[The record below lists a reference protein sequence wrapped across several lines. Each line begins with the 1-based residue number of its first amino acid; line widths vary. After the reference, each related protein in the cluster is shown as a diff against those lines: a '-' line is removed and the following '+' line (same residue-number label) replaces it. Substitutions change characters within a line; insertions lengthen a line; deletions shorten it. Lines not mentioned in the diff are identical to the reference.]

1 MRTRLRG
8 NVDTNPCPTV
18 SSLIVL
24 IFQSGILGLI
34 YLECFLEVVMKD
46 RGRILAA
53 IFLFFALMGSAFAQ
67 VVALG
72 ASNTEG
78 HGVSSSQS
86 YPAQLQ
92 AMLQVRGSGLRVT
105 NAGVYGDTTGGML
118 ARLSSAVPDGTKIV
132 ILQFGGN
139 DFRRNTPPATRQ
151 ANIAS
156 IQQELRRRGIRMVKA
171 DGLVRSA
178 QAAGL
183 VQSDHIHLTAEGYRR
198 VAAQLLPSIH

>member
-1 MRTRLRG
+1 MPWQLRQLNCAFG
-8 NVDTNPCPTV
+8 ALGYAVFII
-18 SSLIVL
+18 LI
-24 IFQSGILGLI
+24 
-34 YLECFLEVVMKD
+34 
-46 RGRILAA
+46 ILALLETRMLDSKTIQVA
-53 IFLFFALMGSAFAQ
+53 IFIFFLLMGSASAQ

-78 HGVSSSQS
+78 HGVSSSES

-92 AMLQVRGSGLRVT
+92 AMLQARGSSLRVT
-105 NAGVYGDTTGGML
+105 NAGVYGDTTSGML
-118 ARLSSAVPDGTKIV
+118 ARLSSAVPEGTKIV

-139 DFRRNTPPATRQ
+139 DFRQGNPPVARQ

-156 IQQELRRRGIRMVKA
+156 IQQQLRNRGIRIIQA

-178 QAAGL
+178 WAAGL
-183 VQSDHIHLTAEGYRR
+183 VQPDHIHLTAEGYRR

>member
-1 MRTRLRG
+1 MLG
-8 NVDTNPCPTV
+8 C
-18 SSLIVL
+18 
-24 IFQSGILGLI
+24 IFL
-34 YLECFLEVVMKD
+34 LEVVLQDLGK
-46 RGRILAA
+46 IPAA
-53 IFLFFALMGSAFAQ
+53 IFLFFALMGSASAQ

-78 HGVSSSQS
+78 HGVSSSES

-92 AMLQVRGSGLRVT
+92 AMLQARGSGLRVT

-139 DFRRNTPPATRQ
+139 DFRRNTSPAMRQ

-156 IQQELRRRGIRMVKA
+156 IQQQLRKRGIRLVQA
-171 DGLVRSA
+171 DGLVQSA
-178 QAAGL
+178 WAAGL
-183 VQSDHIHLTAEGYRR
+183 VQADHIHLTAEGYRR

>member
-1 MRTRLRG
+1 
-8 NVDTNPCPTV
+8 
-18 SSLIVL
+18 
-24 IFQSGILGLI
+24 
-34 YLECFLEVVMKD
+34 LEVVVQDFWKMP
-46 RGRILAA
+46 IAM
-53 IFLFFALMGSAFAQ
+53 FLLFALLGPASAQ

-78 HGVSSSQS
+78 HGVSSSES

-92 AMLQVRGSGLRVT
+92 AMLLAGGSSLQVT
-105 NAGVYGDTTGGML
+105 NAGVFGDTTAGML

-139 DFRRNTPPATRQ
+139 DFREHNSLAARQ

-156 IQQELRRRGIRMVKA
+156 IQQQLRNRGIRTVQA
-171 DGLVRSA
+171 DGLVLAA
-178 QAAGL
+178 QTAGL
-183 VQSDHIHLTAEGYRR
+183 VQSDHIHLTVEGYRR